1 MARDLA
7 NRGLLVAA
15 AARSAGLKS
24 AMKKAEED
32 LRLRPND
39 DEMAR
44 FATDVTYSMERAA
57 QAGFVPSTSVDDGI
71 AMTAEWARD
80 IGLVR

>member
-1 MARDLA
+1 
-7 NRGLLVAA
+7 
-15 AARSAGLKS
+15 
-24 AMKKAEED
+24 MKKAEED

-44 FATDVTYSMERAA
+44 FATDVTYSMDRAA
-57 QAGFVPSTSVDDGI
+57 RVGFAPQTSVDEGV

-80 IGLVR
+80 IGLVGGRQSAA